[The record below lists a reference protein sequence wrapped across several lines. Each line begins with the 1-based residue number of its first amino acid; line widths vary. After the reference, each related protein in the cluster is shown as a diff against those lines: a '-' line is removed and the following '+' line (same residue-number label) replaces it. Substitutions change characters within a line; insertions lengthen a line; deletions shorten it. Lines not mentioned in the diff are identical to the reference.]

1 MGVDKDGDYC
11 GEPVLKY
18 RKPKTHGSVAV
29 VNPLESDEFNQ
40 PVMGRQWQWQAN
52 YDQKFGMPTAFG
64 TFRVYNFKHAQD
76 APNLWDVPNMLLQK
90 TPADNFTATAKM
102 RITSK
107 ADNQSGGV
115 IMMGLD
121 YAALVAKR
129 VGDEFVLQQVI
140 CKAADKGKPET
151 VTEIARLK
159 ASLKD
164 EIDYKPGIHL
174 DIFMRM
180 KVNNCSCSFAY
191 SLDGKKYR
199 DAGETFKM
207 KEGKWIGA
215 KIGLVSYEPDGNTDR
230 GWVEADWFRVT
241 R

>member
-1 MGVDKDGDYC
+1 M
-11 GEPVLKY
+11 
-18 RKPKTHGSVAV
+18 
-29 VNPLESDEFNQ
+29 
-40 PVMGRQWQWQAN
+40 
-52 YDQKFGMPTAFG
+52 
-64 TFRVYNFKHAQD
+64 
-76 APNLWDVPNMLLQK
+76 
-90 TPADNFTATAKM
+90 
-102 RITSK
+102 
-107 ADNQSGGV
+107 
-115 IMMGLD
+115 
-121 YAALVAKR
+121 
-129 VGDEFVLQQVI
+129 
-140 CKAADKGKPET
+140 
-151 VTEIARLK
+151 TEIERLK

-180 KVNNCSCSFAY
+180 KVNNGSCSFAY